1 MPTVHR
7 VGRFRFMIYA
17 NDHDPAHV
25 HVFYDG
31 REIIINLGETEAT
44 IREIAPGVKRADVR
58 EAFRIAVEQREALLA
73 AWRTI
78 DAQRS

>member
-25 HVFYDG
+25 HVFCDG

-44 IREIAPGVKRADVR
+44 IRDIDPGVKRADVR
-58 EAFRIAVEQREALLA
+58 EAFRIAVEQREALLS
-73 AWRTI
+73 AWRKI

>member
-7 VGRFRFMIYA
+7 AGRFRIMIYA
-17 NDHDPAHV
+17 NDHHPAHV
-25 HVFYDG
+25 HVICDG
-31 REIIINLGETEAT
+31 REIIINIGEAEAT
-44 IREIAPGVKRADVR
+44 IREIDPGVKRSDVR
-58 EAFRIAVEQREALLA
+58 EALRIAVEQRETLLQ